1 MRNCVTFYQPKQA
14 FYSVLPWTVA
24 VEVDGKPAPWL
35 ELVTIVR
42 AKDPQLNQGQ
52 FRLSGHYPGPELR
65 FENIA
70 EVAHPGQHIWVYIVY
85 TADKA
90 TGYQVRWPLFGGV
103 ISQGSASILDTDETV
118 EITAIDEIAYDGSE
132 VISGGRYL
140 QTGTNTVYVSAS
152 KVIFNPD
159 GLGNCSVSPQMTS
172 GKLYHV
178 FDGNKNTAS
187 YWNYARAIKYV
198 VSEYFGGNNIV
209 SSTELESL
217 ERQTEG
223 LILRDVDITALTP
236 LKAISRLC
244 QRAGLNFNAL
254 HVPTE
259 EGRGKTVLQFYRRGQ
274 GREQLICHQER
285 GESLNPAYSNLIHC
299 QIESAIQTETI
310 RVVGRG
316 DVKRFESTFELVG
329 GWDTSLE
336 AGNYEL
342 YSPGTN
348 TNFLQVKD
356 VFRKWVLNEAGD
368 YSGAPYM
375 RGEAYDLSNVF
386 GKNNYGL
393 KQRRFW
399 PCLSRDI
406 SGRSFR
412 YYLEV
417 SYNDGISWQVYGGSF
432 DILLDECGIYLSSNQ
447 LDIDIWIAVCKGKLR
462 FRITASVDADE
473 SLEVIMCDGPINSS
487 HRVRTVFF
495 DMGNEYKYRQIH
507 TGSIF
512 YNTNDS
518 EAGLPDTVDDSG
530 NMRGQLRNQLGQIKQ
545 QYIKGYAELAWV
557 HPDIWPGDLV
567 KGIIGRG
574 PDFDDLCRPVELKPQ
589 VEKVEMFLA
598 DKWST
603 KIYF

>member
-1 MRNCVTFYQPKQA
+1 MGNCVTFYQPKQA
-14 FYSVLPWTVA
+14 FYSVQPWTVV
-24 VEVDGKPAPWL
+24 VEVDGRPAPWL

-42 AKDPQLNQGQ
+42 AKDPQLNLGQ

-70 EVAHPGQHIWVYIVY
+70 EVAHPGQHIWAYIVY
-85 TADKA
+85 TTDKA
-90 TGYQVRWPLFGGV
+90 TGYQVQWPLFGGV
-103 ISQGSASILDTDETV
+103 ISQGSASILDTNETV

-132 VISGGRYL
+132 VIGGGRYL
-140 QTGTNTVYVSAS
+140 QANAGTVYVGAF

-159 GLGNCSVSPQMTS
+159 GLGNCSVSSQMTS

-178 FDGNKNTAS
+178 FDGNRNTAG
-187 YWNYARAIKYV
+187 YWNYAKAIKYV
-198 VSEYFGGNNIV
+198 ISEYLDGNIV
-209 SSTELESL
+209 SSAELESL

-223 LILRDVDITALTP
+223 VILRDVDITALTP

-244 QRAGLNFNAL
+244 QRAGVNFNVL
-254 HVPTE
+254 HVPSE
-259 EGRGKTVLQFYRRGQ
+259 EGRGKTVLQFYTRGQ
-274 GREQLICHQER
+274 GREVTICHQNR
-285 GESLNPAYSNLIHC
+285 GESLNPAYSNLVHC
-299 QIESAIQTETI
+299 KIESATQTETI

-316 DVKRFESTFELVG
+316 DVKRFESTFELVK
-329 GWDTSLE
+329 GWDPSLE
-336 AGNYEL
+336 ADNYEL

-375 RGEAYDLSNVF
+375 RGEPYDLSEVF
-386 GKNNYGL
+386 CTNSYGL

-399 PCLSRDI
+399 PSLSKDI

-417 SYNDGISWQVYGGSF
+417 SYNDGISWRAYVGAF
-432 DILLDECGIYLSSNQ
+432 DILLDECGVYLSNNQ
-447 LDIDIWIAVCKGKLR
+447 LDIDIWIAFCKGKLR

-473 SLEVIMCDGPINSS
+473 SLEVIVRDGPINSS
-487 HRVRTVFF
+487 RRVHTVFF
-495 DMGNEYKYRQIH
+495 DMGNEYKYRQIN

-512 YNTNDS
+512 YNTNNP
-518 EAGLPDTVDDSG
+518 EVGLPDTVDDSE
-530 NMRGQLRNQLGQIKQ
+530 NMRGQLRNQLGKIKQ
-545 QYIKGYAELAWV
+545 QYITGYAELAWV
-557 HPDIWPGDLV
+557 YPDIWPGDLI
-567 KGIIGRG
+567 KGIIGKG
-574 PDFDDLCRPVELKPQ
+574 PSFEDFCRPAESKPQ
-589 VEKVEMFLA
+589 IEKVEIFLA
-598 DKWST
+598 DNWST